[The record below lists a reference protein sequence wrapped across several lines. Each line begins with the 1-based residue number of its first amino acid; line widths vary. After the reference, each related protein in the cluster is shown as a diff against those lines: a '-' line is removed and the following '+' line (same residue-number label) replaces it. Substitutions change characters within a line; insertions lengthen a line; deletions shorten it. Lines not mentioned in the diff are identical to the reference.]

1 MPRSVRMCSQCAGQK
16 CIQYKS
22 AYKLLLW
29 ALTSAADVCTTIQPA
44 YSCSCKHVHGAVA
57 PGESVSHDVRKLSI
71 LMHILQGCKRC
82 AQMLCCSGAVLST
95 ISISALPHVS
105 PPENV
110 AVRPNQYGAIFTHLQ
125 APSEPSP
132 QRILIADLLHAP
144 IVKHDAM
151 HPLRSSGYRCS
162 GALQ

>member
-1 MPRSVRMCSQCAGQK
+1 MPRSVRMCIQSAGQE

-29 ALTSAADVCTTIQPA
+29 ALRSAADVCTRSQPA
-44 YSCSCKHVHGAVA
+44 YSCKHVHGAVA

-82 AQMLCCSGAVLST
+82 AQMLCCSSAVLST

-105 PPENV
+105 PPGNV

-125 APSEPSP
+125 GPSEPSP
-132 QRILIADLLHAP
+132 QQKSD
-144 IVKHDAM
+144 
-151 HPLRSSGYRCS
+151 S
-162 GALQ
+162 